1 MDSKPGNDLTFQTF
15 PKDLQQHL
23 ANVFPPHLKVQS
35 SLYPTYKSKKPISFA
50 THNFLEWLE
59 TQPPGPVI
67 LMAHSM
73 GGLLAA
79 DAATNTSNKA
89 HRVIGMVAF
98 DTPYLGMHPHVVIS
112 GIASL
117 IPKDDDEEKKSKPS
131 ERKMNHPHVAIVDEA
146 VTDDWEAYKQ
156 RGPSVSLFICGDERA
171 TDGDIEP
178 EASKSSI
185 SIGSSHTQSFS
196 ATPPTLPPYSPHS
209 PPTSPGSSSLDPEF
223 YINKALSHPF
233 VSGSLKF
240 ISAAKD
246 DPLVKWAR
254 KHSDAPFVAGKT
266 WIVEHFQF
274 GSCMFDISDLKERY
288 ARLVAWEGLWVN
300 YWTETLPRKKGGEM
314 AEIEVGEQRDK
325 ENDVALLETGIAEP
339 NVATDENAS
348 EQPLSPAMTAN
359 SPSTSE
365 LKAMQKAEAKAT
377 SKAEKERLK
386 EEKAV
391 VKAAQKAAKKGIVPP
406 RHFIVLPTG
415 LGRILGGSEKWEGV
429 VIAGVQD
436 EVAAHCGLFIRD
448 QNLDYDG
455 LVERVGA
462 KVLKWCESVR

>member
-1 MDSKPGNDLTFQTF
+1 MDSKPGNDLTFQTPTGPQTF

-23 ANVFPPHLKVQS
+23 ANVFPLHLKVQS

-117 IPKDDDEEKKSKPS
+117 IPKDDDEKKSKPS

-156 RGPSVSLFICGDERA
+156 RGPK
-171 TDGDIEP
+171 P

-196 ATPPTLPPYSPHS
+196 AISPTLPPYSPHS

-254 KHSDAPFVAGKT
+254 KHSDAP
-266 WIVEHFQF
+266 
-274 GSCMFDISDLKERY
+274 
-288 ARLVAWEGLWVN
+288 
-300 YWTETLPRKKGGEM
+300 
-314 AEIEVGEQRDK
+314 
-325 ENDVALLETGIAEP
+325 
-339 NVATDENAS
+339 
-348 EQPLSPAMTAN
+348 
-359 SPSTSE
+359 
-365 LKAMQKAEAKAT
+365 
-377 SKAEKERLK
+377 
-386 EEKAV
+386 
-391 VKAAQKAAKKGIVPP
+391 
-406 RHFIVLPTG
+406 
-415 LGRILGGSEKWEGV
+415 
-429 VIAGVQD
+429 
-436 EVAAHCGLFIRD
+436 
-448 QNLDYDG
+448 
-455 LVERVGA
+455 
-462 KVLKWCESVR
+462 